1 MIKNI
6 QEHHNAE
13 EIETIRL
20 QNDIKQWRSELEFV
34 SHELEFYI
42 DIFNSSVINRA
53 NSEVKKAKYLS
64 NQFYVLYEINE
75 KILKE
80 CETFHPKLEEM
91 NECEDIQC
99 DHAYL
104 NEHSLLRLKIER
116 HISEVRNVKYSAFTY
131 LKNGFEE
138 FLN

>member
-1 MIKNI
+1 MIKSI

-20 QNDIKQWRSELEFV
+20 QNDIKQWKSELEFV

-53 NSEVKKAKYLS
+53 YSEIKKAKYLL
-64 NQFYVLYEINE
+64 NQFYVLSEINE
-75 KILKE
+75 KTLKE

-116 HISEVRNVKYSAFTY
+116 HISEVRNVKYSAFTF
-131 LKNGFEE
+131 LKNRIEE